1 MNVLNNYGL
10 QVAAAL
16 LRNVTSGGHKT
27 KVIALGIGSTTIDQS
42 ELEGIATDPDSRNVI
57 LVNNFERLVD
67 VEDEL
72 RDVTCEGTTLCL
84 KKRANF
90 ETV

>member
-16 LRNVTSGGHKT
+16 LRNVTSGGYKT
-27 KVIALGIGSTTIDQS
+27 KVIALGIGGIIDQS

-57 LVNNFERLVD
+57 LVDNFESLVN

-72 RDVTCEGTTLCL
+72 RDATCKGTTLCL
-84 KKRANF
+84 KKRGKF